1 MPGYRRSLPC
11 GHTLEGDAGITYYQ
25 RQTADMSAL
34 VFTIGILSKKRKL
47 SEDSC
52 LTVLESVCPVCISLY
67 MQSIHNV
74 FKSTLEQLEVVHPE
88 IGSSLDHIVTEMVEE
103 ADAMHEAQ
111 N

>member
-1 MPGYRRSLPC
+1 
-11 GHTLEGDAGITYYQ
+11 
-25 RQTADMSAL
+25 
-34 VFTIGILSKKRKL
+34 
-47 SEDSC
+47 
-52 LTVLESVCPVCISLY
+52 

-74 FKSTLEQLEVVHPE
+74 FKSILEQLEVVHPE